1 METIKKRNATVQNI
15 ISVAAWL
22 FFLWLPIILFPYN
35 RDAVVTKSDWFHI
48 LPSDIAVALKSERFV
63 YSYIVTILL
72 IVNFYYFN
80 KGYLIPNVLARKK
93 TMPYIGIVTACFFL
107 YLTILYFITLNSFNS
122 AEHKEWLNSA
132 EFRLYLREMLAKNPK
147 YVYVQPNPRYFSTGP
162 MALFLLV
169 FVVGLGSNVVNQWF
183 TAEEKKQEISKQQLQ
198 TELSFLKSQVNPH
211 FLFNSLNSIYSLSV
225 SNSKQTADAVM
236 KLSRI
241 LRYTLEEANNNI
253 VNLAQEIEFIRN
265 YIEMQKIRLTD
276 NVTIKFIT
284 KGDTG
289 SVSIAPLLLIPFVEN
304 AFKYGISTH
313 NESKICA
320 EINAEGKEIRFTCTN
335 TNFPSIA
342 LKNKGTGMGI
352 SNTKR
357 RLELLYPDKHVLDIK
372 ETAETFSVSLTIKAV
387 QPAPVPH
394 D

>member
-1 METIKKRNATVQNI
+1 MEIIRKRNVTVQNV
-15 ISVAAWL
+15 ISIAAWAC
-22 FFLWLPIILFPYN
+22 FLWLPFILFPFN
-35 RDAVVTKSDWFHI
+35 RDAVVTKADWFHI
-48 LPSDIAVALKSERFV
+48 LPSDIATALKSERFV
-63 YSYIVTILL
+63 YSYIVTIIL
-72 IVNFYYFN
+72 IINFYYLN
-80 KGYLIPNVLARKK
+80 RGYLIPNVLARKK
-93 TMPYIGIVTACFFL
+93 TILYIGIVTACFFL

-122 AEHKEWLNSA
+122 VEHKEWLNSA
-132 EFRLYLREMLAKNPK
+132 EFKLYLNQMLAKNPK

-169 FVVGLGSNVVNQWF
+169 FVVGLGSNVVSQWF
-183 TAEEKKQEISKQQLQ
+183 TAEEKKEEISKQQLQ

-225 SNSKQTADAVM
+225 ANSKQTSDAVM

-241 LRYTLEEANNNI
+241 LRYTLEEAKNNT
-253 VNLAQEIEFIRN
+253 VNLGQEIEFIRN

-276 NVTIKFIT
+276 KVSIKFVI

-289 SVSIAPLLLIPFVEN
+289 SVSIAPLMLIPFIEN

-313 NESKICA
+313 NESNINA
-320 EINAEGKEIRFTCTN
+320 EINAEGKEITFTCTN
-335 TNFPSIA
+335 TNFPNIS

-357 RLELLYPDKHVLDIK
+357 RLELLYPDKHVLEIK
-372 ETAETFSVSLTIKAV
+372 ETADCFSVKLVIKSV
-387 QPAPVPH
+387 QPAVLPH